1 MNPTRRRKMLKVLSM
16 ICKLGAC
23 YYLIRMD
30 DMMFQAVGVVLALGF
45 ILEQVD
51 LYKNGNIMNN
61 KGVEN
66 VRRN

>member
-1 MNPTRRRKMLKVLSM
+1 M

-23 YYLIRMD
+23 YYMIQMD
-30 DMMFQAVGVVLALGF
+30 DMMFQAVGVVLAVGF